1 MKFCYKYVMV
11 IKLRKWKCKRI
22 ALKSKPFKHEPWLM
36 EEIQAVKKTRHASG
50 MKNEDC
56 DIMLFGRHISVYITN

>member
-11 IKLRKWKCKRI
+11 IKLWKWKCKRI

-50 MKNEDC
+50 MKDKDR
-56 DIMLFGRHISVYITN
+56 DIMLFGRHISIYITN

>member
-1 MKFCYKYVMV
+1 MKQQNHYRESMKFCYKYVMV

-36 EEIQAVKKTRHASG
+36 EEIQ
-50 MKNEDC
+50 
-56 DIMLFGRHISVYITN
+56 